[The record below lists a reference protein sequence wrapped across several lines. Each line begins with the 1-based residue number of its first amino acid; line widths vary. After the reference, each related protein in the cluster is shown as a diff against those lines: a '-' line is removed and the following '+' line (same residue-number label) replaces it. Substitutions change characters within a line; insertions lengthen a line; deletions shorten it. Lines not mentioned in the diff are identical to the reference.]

1 MHICIGLTV
10 GLTYCIRR
18 WLVPTCFF
26 FFLYYKL
33 NHKPTYWNLFV
44 YCLCGSSGYLLFICI
59 YFMFCYIQH
68 YLFPILSGFDSLYI
82 KVNYIMIMTN
92 KVLIDYMVTY
102 LGYTRKLSI
111 RYILDSRTNRIR
123 IARLRRTHLNLGA
136 K

>member
-1 MHICIGLTV
+1 
-10 GLTYCIRR
+10 
-18 WLVPTCFF
+18 
-26 FFLYYKL
+26 
-33 NHKPTYWNLFV
+33 
-44 YCLCGSSGYLLFICI
+44 
-59 YFMFCYIQH
+59 
-68 YLFPILSGFDSLYI
+68 
-82 KVNYIMIMTN
+82 MIMTN